1 MKMLNTV
8 ELLKSKNGG
17 IKVSEIT
24 NVEPQDP
31 TKKNSPVEEK
41 GAEICSGGVR
51 LVCNG
56 GTWRYLATFD
66 YRDALRI

>member
-1 MKMLNTV
+1 
-8 ELLKSKNGG
+8 
-17 IKVSEIT
+17 VSEIT

-41 GAEICSGGVR
+41 GAECYWNGTAFSQGAEICSGGVR